1 MAGFND
7 APIMRILAVP
17 AVCLLIA
24 FLGYFPQVFFDD
36 PTLDPG
42 PLSRTESWSFNV
54 LLVCLWISYLR
65 AVAVDPGRYVF
76 PDQVIEA
83 DGRWCKKCQAPKPPR
98 AHHCRHC
105 QRCIPKMDHHC
116 PWTKNCVSMTTFP
129 HFLRFLVYAN
139 LSLWTLSI
147 FLWQRFYALWE
158 NRHMPAHLGPTLNA
172 LISLVATGLI
182 CSITCFALGLM
193 LITTLKGWVE
203 NQTTIE
209 GWEVD
214 RHEAS
219 IGRGRQD
226 WWDIRGPDGEPLQ
239 FEKVEFPYDIGF
251 FANMAQAMGTA
262 NVLLWF
268 FPLAGNPKI
277 SKTGSGT
284 GWTWRENGFNRKEG
298 MWPPLDPDKFRRAV
312 GGFGMS
318 RRNYEDEL
326 DFDDG
331 LTVGEHIEAFKR
343 RQDEDLRRRQERQNE
358 LMAELEEV
366 DGYGSGRVGYDDDDD
381 ETNNSNNNMRS
392 WANSDGEYLRDYG
405 VDEEA
410 EEEDEDVPLAELL
423 RRRNVGTR
431 SYNDA

>member
-1 MAGFND
+1 MAGIND
-7 APIMRILAVP
+7 APFIQSLAVP

-24 FLGYFPQVFFDD
+24 FLSYFSQLLFNNS
-36 PTLDPG
+36 TLDPG
-42 PLSRTESWSFNV
+42 PLSRTESRTFNI
-54 LLVCLWISYLR
+54 LLVCLWVSYFR
-65 AVAVDPGRYVF
+65 AVTVDPGRYIF

-83 DGRWCKKCQAPKPPR
+83 EGRWCKKCQAPKPPR

-139 LSLWTLSI
+139 VCLWTLSY
-147 FLWQRFYALWE
+147 FFWQRLYALWE
-158 NRHMPAHLGPTLNA
+158 TRHMPAHLGPTLAA
-172 LISLVATGLI
+172 LISLAMTGLV
-182 CSITCFALGLM
+182 CAITSLALGIM
-193 LITTLKGWVE
+193 LITTVQGWVL
-203 NQTTIE
+203 NRTVIE

-214 RHEAS
+214 RHEAN
-219 IGRGRQD
+219 IGRGSRD
-226 WWDIRGPDGEPLQ
+226 WWDMTGPDGEPIR

-251 FANMAQAMGTA
+251 FANMAQAMGTS
-262 NVLLWF
+262 NFLLWF

-284 GWTWRENGFNRKEG
+284 GWTWEENGFNRKEG
-298 MWPPLDPDKFRRAV
+298 MWPPLDPEKLRRA
-312 GGFGMS
+312 GREWGIS
-318 RRNYEDEL
+318 RRNYEAEL
-326 DFDDG
+326 EDQG
-331 LTVGEHIEAFKR
+331 LSPQEQLEAFKK
-343 RQDEDLRRRQERQNE
+343 RQDEDMRRRKRSQDV

-366 DGYGSGRVGYDDDDD
+366 DGFGSDRDYDDGYDDD
-381 ETNNSNNNMRS
+381 ETNNSNAMRN

-405 VDEEA
+405 VDVDA

-423 RRRNVGTR
+423 RRRNVGTT